1 MYTYRDGGKH
11 RGKHRGKEA
20 GCERESAEWSGRC
33 IAGCEGSPKASLSRL
48 QFQPPAIYA
57 WHSEEAAMAA
67 VCNASTTS
75 SGEIQ
80 CTRTHMPTTSGNG
93 RSVSARDEPAVES
106 ELQGACSC
114 SLTGTVCTYGRAST
128 ASFFNVDVYPFR
140 CLTNDGET
148 SESHSHNRQVADG
161 SVTPTLRE
169 EKRRSR
175 KYRRASKTKLDLTAS
190 GEQFS
195 FRSKP
200 SPNADQSN
208 GAPATMRRRSSKQRL
223 TAAQLR
229 LQQQGV
235 QNGRDFEVL
244 GACDDSDPPTRAERA
259 KHVCRAS
266 IDEIWVDFLNCVA

>member
-1 MYTYRDGGKH
+1 LRFTQEVQK
-11 RGKHRGKEA
+11 
-20 GCERESAEWSGRC
+20 GCERESAKWSGWC

-48 QFQPPAIYA
+48 QLQPPAIYA
-57 WHSEEAAMAA
+57 WNSEEAAMAA
-67 VCNASTTS
+67 VCNARITS
-75 SGEIQ
+75 SGEMQ
-80 CTRTHMPTTSGNG
+80 CTRTHVPTPPGNG
-93 RSVSARDEPAVES
+93 RSVSARDEPAVKS

-148 SESHSHNRQVADG
+148 NESRSHNRQVADG
-161 SVTPTLRE
+161 PVTPTLRE

-175 KYRRASKTKLDLTAS
+175 KYRRASKTALDLTAS
-190 GEQFS
+190 GEQVS
-195 FRSKP
+195 FGSKP
-200 SPNADQSN
+200 SPNTDRSK
-208 GAPATMRRRSSKQRL
+208 GASAISRTRSGKRRL

-229 LQQQGV
+229 LQQQDV

-266 IDEIWVDFLNCVA
+266 IDEIWVDFLNCVT